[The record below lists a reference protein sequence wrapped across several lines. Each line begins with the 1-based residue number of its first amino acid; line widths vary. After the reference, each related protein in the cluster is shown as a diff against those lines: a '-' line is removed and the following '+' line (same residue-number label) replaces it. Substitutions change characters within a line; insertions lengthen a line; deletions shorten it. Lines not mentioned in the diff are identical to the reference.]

1 MAVIDIHAH
10 VYPDKIAE
18 RASQSVGEFYHVG
31 MYEGGSVEA
40 LLSLSLIHIS
50 TNTALADEL

>member
-31 MYEGGSVEA
+31 MYEGGSV
-40 LLSLSLIHIS
+40 
-50 TNTALADEL
+50 